1 MHLRFSCLVVLPL
14 RSLTLAAQ
22 VASATIVAV
31 QIYNKHT
38 EDPGL
43 DALREQEVRR
53 QQAVASDLAD
63 VGASSKARL
72 RSGGQC
78 VYRAACAAQ

>member
-31 QIYNKHT
+31 QINKHA